1 VSQEVHTDEV
11 YDYIVHH
18 LEGLSIA
25 KDHRGQRAGL
35 RDADLNIPELAWNFW
50 LPHLDRST
58 GKYSNASDLEQERFI
73 PFYDAA
79 WELCRTGV
87 LRPGEF
93 APRGMSH
100 PKMFGDQYVITP
112 FGRKWLQSAKDR
124 PFIDSSRLA
133 LLLDTFSDRFGD
145 GYAQRAKEAVTTYRT
160 TNWLAACVM
169 AGAAAESILIAL
181 AVNKSGDEEKI
192 LAIYNGPAGRK
203 RTTKLLLEGVR
214 ASLQQ
219 QLEDALFVLHYW
231 RDNASHGVAT
241 EITEIQAHASL
252 MQLLRLAQFAD
263 KNWGSLI
270 VRGS

>member
-1 VSQEVHTDEV
+1 MSQVAHTDEV
-11 YDYIVHH
+11 YDYIVHY
-18 LEGLSIA
+18 LEGLGA
-25 KDHRGQRAGL
+25 TKDHRGQRAGA
-35 RDADLNIPELAWNFW
+35 READLYIPDLAWNFW

-58 GKYSNASDLEQERFI
+58 GRYSNASDLEQDRFI

-112 FGRKWLQSAKDR
+112 FGRQWLQSAKDR

-133 LLLDTFSDRFGD
+133 QLLDTFSDRFGD

-181 AVNKSGDEEKI
+181 AVVKSGDEERV
-192 LAIYNGPAGRK
+192 LATYNGPSGRK
-203 RTTKLLLEGVR
+203 RTTKLVLEGSR
-214 ASLQQ
+214 PSLQQ
-219 QLEDALFVLHYW
+219 QLEDAL
-231 RDNASHGVAT
+231 
-241 EITEIQAHASL
+241 
-252 MQLLRLAQFAD
+252 
-263 KNWGSLI
+263 
-270 VRGS
+270 